1 MHVNKIDVPR
11 SVIELFLPNDTLNW
25 FDIIDGSKI
34 DNEIRIILEE
44 KNIPPLP
51 SWYQN
56 EKIESKGFRKIA
68 VADFPIR
75 GKKVLLIFHRRS
87 WEIEGHQTRLKRDI
101 KLVAEGTTLA
111 KEFADF
117 LKE

>member
-1 MHVNKIDVPR
+1 MNKIDNLL
-11 SVIELFLPNDTLNW
+11 SVIELFLPENTLEW
-25 FDIIDGSKI
+25 FDVVDGNKI

-68 VADFPIR
+68 AADFPIR

-87 WEIEGHQTRLKRDI
+87 WKIEGQQTRLKREI